1 MRNGIKS
8 IKVGLRPVHLAV
20 GDVIYEGVKGYMK
33 KIVVKS
39 APYNKYPDEHRA
51 MWVCDVEKTYLPTG
65 DKMDNWLS
73 RGKMRPGQIY
83 LGDDGVEGYQY
94 DDRPSRIGRSEE
106 GAHLR
111 YQHYSCWLT
120 AHKAKRNDFSLFGFN
135 F

>member
-20 GDVIYEGVKGYMK
+20 GDVVYDGVKGCMK
-33 KIVVKS
+33 KIVVKGK
-39 APYNKYPDEHRA
+39 PYNKYPDHSRA

-65 DKMDNWLS
+65 DKLDEGLC
-73 RGKMRPGQIY
+73 RGVMRADQIF

-106 GAHLR
+106 GAHMR
-111 YQHYSCWLT
+111 YQHYRKWFT
-120 AHKAKRNDFSLFGFN
+120 AHRAKHDHYNFN